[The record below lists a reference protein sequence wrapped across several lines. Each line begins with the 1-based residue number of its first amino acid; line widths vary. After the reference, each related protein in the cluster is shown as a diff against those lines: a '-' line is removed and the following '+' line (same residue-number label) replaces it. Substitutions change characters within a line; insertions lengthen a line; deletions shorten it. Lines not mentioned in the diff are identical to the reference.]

1 MKYFSTRGGETATAS
16 QAIRKGLAADGG
28 LFVPSEFPD
37 WSKGLRELATL
48 SYPELCFQIVRA
60 FFPEFGGDAVLF
72 QEIEQA
78 YREFSEDPPL
88 RLFRAGD
95 VAYLELYHGKT
106 CAFKDFAL
114 SILPALIRAAK
125 RADGISEETRI
136 LTATSGD
143 TGKAALSAFGGQ
155 NGFRVAVLYPE
166 HGTSETQ
173 ELQMLTD
180 LSENAFVG
188 AVRGN
193 FDDAQRAVKEMMREY
208 GDAFSSANSV
218 NIGRLIPQIAYYFYG
233 YFLLCAQGALKENES
248 FDVSVP
254 TGNFG
259 DILAGYY
266 AKQMGLP
273 VEKLICASNRN
284 RVLTDCIQTGVYDVR
299 REFYVTNSP
308 SMDILISSN
317 FERLLYACG
326 VPVGEISEKM
336 ECLNREGHYRFRPP
350 EDFVGYC
357 CSEEQTREEIGR
369 LFRQYGYL
377 IDTHTAVASRAAALS
392 DRVCMV
398 LSTASAFKFAPEVL
412 KSLGK
417 PSLGDASEALT
428 RFTGRQIPAPLKD
441 LKLKPKR
448 VPVRGTP
455 SELKKYLLEFFG
467 L

>member
-1 MKYFSTRGGETATAS
+1 MKYLSTRGGETATAS

-37 WSKGLRELATL
+37 WSQGLRELEAFT
-48 SYPELCFQIVRA
+48 YPELCFQILRA
-60 FFPEFGGDAVLF
+60 FFPEFGGDALLF
-72 QEIEQA
+72 REIEEA
-78 YREFSEDPPL
+78 YRGFETDPPL
-88 RLFRAGD
+88 RLFSAGK
-95 VAYLELYHGKT
+95 VGYLELYHGKT

-114 SILPALIRAAK
+114 SILPSLIRAAK
-125 RADGISEETRI
+125 RVDGISTETRI

-155 NGFRVAVLYPE
+155 NGFRIAVMYPE

-180 LSENAFVG
+180 LSENAFLG
-188 AVRGN
+188 AVAGN
-193 FDDAQRAVKEMMREY
+193 FDDAQRVVKEIMREHD
-208 GDAFSSANSV
+208 GAFSSANSV

-233 YFLLCAQGALKENES
+233 YFLLRKQGMLKENES

-266 AKQMGLP
+266 AKKMGLP
-273 VEKLICASNRN
+273 IDKLICASNRN
-284 RVLTDCIQTGVYDVR
+284 RVLTDCIETGEYDVR

-308 SMDILISSN
+308 SMDILVSSN

-326 VPVGEISEKM
+326 VPETEIAEKM
-336 ECLNREGHYRFRPP
+336 SALQKDGHYRFCPP
-350 EDFVGYC
+350 QDFLAYC
-357 CSEEQTREEIGR
+357 CSEERTREEIGKV
-369 LFRQYGYL
+369 FETYGYV
-377 IDTHTAVASRAAALS
+377 IDTHTAVASRAAEVS
-392 DRVCMV
+392 DKTCLV

-412 KSLGK
+412 KSIGK
-417 PSLGDASEALT
+417 PSFGDATEALAQA
-428 RFTGRQIPAPLKD
+428 TGLEIPAPLKN
-441 LKLKPKR
+441 LKQKPKR
-448 VPVRGTP
+448 DPVRGTP
-455 SELKKYLLEFFG
+455 EELKKYLLEFFE